1 MSGFGFRLE
10 ARLSGGMARAG
21 VLTTPHGEIHTP
33 AFMPVG
39 TLATVKSLTP
49 DDLLQLGA
57 EIILANTYHL
67 YLRPGPDL
75 VAAMGGLHGFMAWPR
90 PILTDSGGY
99 QVFSLG
105 FALEH
110 GVGKIAKTFPG
121 QRAAPPK
128 QPIRARLARI
138 DDDGVTFISHVDGS
152 TRRLTPEVSIE
163 VQEKLGA
170 DVILAFDECTSPLSS
185 YEYTRQATER
195 THRWALRCLDARR
208 RPDQALFGIV
218 QGGAYPDLREESARF
233 IGSLP
238 FHGFAIGGSLGR
250 SKADM
255 HHVLEWVT
263 PLLPED
269 RPRHLLGIGEPE
281 DLFECVERGVDMFD
295 CVAPT
300 RLGRHGVLYTSDGRL
315 GIRNASY
322 RADSRPPEP
331 GCQCYTCRHFSR
343 VYLRH
348 LFVAEELL
356 GYRLATIHNLHFILS
371 LVRAIR
377 QSVCDGTLQDLKAAF
392 LTRYK
397 GGAAAEGACFAT
409 PDELA

>member
-21 VLTTPHGEIHTP
+21 VLTTPHGEVHTP
-33 AFMPVG
+33 VFMPVG

-57 EIILANTYHL
+57 EIILANTYHP

-75 VAAMGGLHGFMAWPR
+75 VAALGGLHGFMAWPR

-128 QPIRARLARI
+128 QPIRARLTRV
-138 DDDGVTFISHVDGS
+138 DDDGVTFVSHVDGS
-152 TRRLTPEVSIE
+152 THRLTPEVSIE

-185 YEYTRQATER
+185 YEYTRQAMER

-218 QGGAYPDLREESARF
+218 QGGAYRDLREESARF
-233 IGSLP
+233 VGGLP
-238 FHGFAIGGSLGR
+238 FQGFAIGGSLGR

-263 PLLPED
+263 PLVPED

-315 GIRNASY
+315 SIRNAAC
-322 RADSRPPEP
+322 RADSQPPEP

-343 VYLRH
+343 AYLRH

-371 LVRAIR
+371 LVQSIR
-377 QSVCDGTLQDLKAAF
+377 QSICDGTLRDLKAAF
-392 LTRYK
+392 LAHYG

>member
-121 QRAAPPK
+121 RRAVPPK

-195 THRWALRCLDARR
+195 THRWALRCLDAKR

-238 FHGFAIGGSLGR
+238 FQGFAIGGSLGR

-343 VYLRH
+343 AYLRH

-377 QSVCDGTLQDLKAAF
+377 QSVCDGTLQDLRAAF